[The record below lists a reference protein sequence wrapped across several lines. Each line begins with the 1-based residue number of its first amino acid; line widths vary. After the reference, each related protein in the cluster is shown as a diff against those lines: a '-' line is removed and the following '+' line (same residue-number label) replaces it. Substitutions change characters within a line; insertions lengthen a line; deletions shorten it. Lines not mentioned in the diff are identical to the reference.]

1 MLVAQLLLFVRFV
14 LLYFHFYVV
23 EYGDQQ
29 FVLLLNYVLVAPYPM
44 QHVKVIILID
54 ESLRMQTMIVLSGGD
69 VLWEDNIISKS
80 IFSIVRSIPIVLTL
94 KSHDLFYPLS
104 IDSFQ
109 IFLMEEFVDSTLLE
123 GVVFCPLLYVLF

>member
-1 MLVAQLLLFVRFV
+1 VLVAQLLLFVRFV

-23 EYGDQQ
+23 EHGDQQ
-29 FVLLLNYVLVAPYPM
+29 FVLLLNYVLVAPDPM

-54 ESLRMQTMIVLSGGD
+54 ESLRMQTMIILSGGNI
-69 VLWEDNIISKS
+69 LWEDNIISKS
-80 IFSIVRSIPIVLTL
+80 IFSIVGSIPIVLTL

-109 IFLMEEFVDSTLLE
+109 IFLMEEFVYSTLFE
-123 GVVFCPLLYVLF
+123 GIVFCPLLYVLF